1 MSNITIIFTMHL
13 NVGKCNSKELYD
25 IIEEVNP
32 EIIFE
37 EFDISRTEDE
47 YYKNGHYKY
56 QKECSVETTA
66 IMHYLE
72 KNKVTH
78 IPVDTYDISYFPT
91 AMYKKYLLLMMDMI
105 IYLKI

>member
-66 IMHYLE
+66 IMNYLE
-72 KNKVTH
+72 KIKLH
-78 IPVDTYDISYFPT
+78 IFQLIH
-91 AMYKKYLLLMMDMI
+91 MI
-105 IYLKI
+105 FHIFLQPCIKNICC